1 MGLIKTQQY
10 DATTLMS
17 NMLQNVML

>member
-1 MGLIKTQQY
+1 MGLIKTQRY